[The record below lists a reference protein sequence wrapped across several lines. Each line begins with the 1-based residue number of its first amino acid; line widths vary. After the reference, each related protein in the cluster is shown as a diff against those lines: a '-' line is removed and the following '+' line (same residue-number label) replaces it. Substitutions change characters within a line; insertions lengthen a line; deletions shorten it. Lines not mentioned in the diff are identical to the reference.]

1 MNKPRPVI
9 FCDFDGTVARR
20 DVGYHLYHHF
30 SGGRND
36 ALLPDWKAGRLST
49 RDCMRL
55 EAEMVRAAPEEI
67 VEFLEQFDLDPA
79 FPNFVR
85 LCRETGVPIIIVS
98 EGLDIY
104 ITRLLDRYDLQP
116 FSVKCNVGHLEKGG
130 IRIEFPYKYRVCPGC
145 GNCKAARIEEFRA
158 QTGGDCT
165 VVFVGD
171 GYSDACGARA
181 ADLVLAK
188 KDLAQYCEAEGISYN
203 NFSNFDDVTDRLIE
217 QGLLPRR
224 KRI

>member
-1 MNKPRPVI
+1 MSNPHLAI

-55 EAEMVRAAPEEI
+55 ESEMVRATPEEI
-67 VEFLEQFDLDPA
+67 VSFVDQFDLDPT
-79 FPNFVR
+79 FPEFAR
-85 LCRETGVPIIIVS
+85 LCRESGVPIVIVS

-104 ITRLLDRYDLQP
+104 IKRLLAPYGLEY
-116 FSVKCNVGHLEKGG
+116 FNVKCNLAHLEGGG
-130 IRIEFPYKYRVCPGC
+130 IRIEFPYAYRVCPGC

-158 QTGGDCT
+158 QMDEGCRI
-165 VVFVGD
+165 VFVGD
-171 GYSDACGARA
+171 GYSDACGAGA
-181 ADLVLAK
+181 SDFVFAK
-188 KDLAQYCEAEGISYN
+188 KDLVRYCQKEGILYN
-203 NFSNFDDVTDRLIE
+203 EFRNFDDVTDQLVQ
-217 QGLLPRR
+217 QGYLASR
-224 KRI
+224 KRD

>member
-1 MNKPRPVI
+1 MSRPRLAI

-49 RDCMRL
+49 RECMRL
-55 EAEMVRAAPEEI
+55 ESEMVRGTPEDI
-67 VEFLEQFDLDPA
+67 FRFLDQFDLEPT
-79 FPNFVR
+79 FPEFARV
-85 LCRETGVPIIIVS
+85 CRENDVPIVIVS

-104 ITRLLDRYDLQP
+104 IKRLLANYGPDH
-116 FSVKCNVGHLEKGG
+116 FNVKCNIGHLESGG
-130 IRIEFPYKYRVCPGC
+130 IRIEFPYEYRVCPGC

-158 QTGGDCT
+158 QVGGACT

-181 ADLVLAK
+181 ADLVFAK
-188 KDLAQYCEAEGISYN
+188 KDLVRYCQAEGILYN
-203 NFSNFDDVTDRLIE
+203 EFSSFEDVTDQLVQ
-217 QGLLPRR
+217 QGHLPPR
-224 KRI
+224 KRA

>member
-1 MNKPRPVI
+1 MSNPRLAI

-36 ALLPDWKAGRLST
+36 ALLPDWKAGRLSP

-55 EAEMVRAAPEEI
+55 ESEMVCATPEAIFRFLDQFELDPTFPEFERVCRAA
-67 VEFLEQFDLDPA
+67 D
-79 FPNFVR
+79 
-85 LCRETGVPIIIVS
+85 VPITIVS

-104 ITRLLDRYDLQP
+104 IKRLLANHGP
-116 FSVKCNVGHLEKGG
+116 EHFNVKCNIGHLEGG
-130 IRIEFPYKYRVCPGC
+130 GLRIEFPHQYRMCPGC

-158 QTGGDCT
+158 QVDGACRI
-165 VVFVGD
+165 VFVGD

-181 ADLVLAK
+181 ADLVFAK
-188 KDLAQYCEAEGISYN
+188 KDLIQYCQTEGILYTEFG
-203 NFSNFDDVTDRLIE
+203 NFEDVTDRLVE
-217 QGLLPRR
+217 QGHLTPR
-224 KRI
+224 KRV

>member
-1 MNKPRPVI
+1 MSNPHLAI
-9 FCDFDGTVARR
+9 FCDFDGTVSRR

-55 EAEMVRAAPEEI
+55 ESEMVRATPEEI
-67 VEFLEQFDLDPA
+67 FRFLNQFELDPT
-79 FPNFVR
+79 FPEFARV
-85 LCRETGVPIIIVS
+85 CRAANVPIIIVS

-104 ITRLLDRYDLQP
+104 IKRLLANDGPEHFD
-116 FSVKCNVGHLEKGG
+116 VKCNIGHLERGRL
-130 IRIEFPYKYRVCPGC
+130 RIEFPYQYRICPGC

-158 QTGGDCT
+158 QTGEDCRI
-165 VVFVGD
+165 VFVGD

-181 ADLVLAK
+181 ADLVFAK
-188 KDLAQYCEAEGISYN
+188 KDLIQYCQTEGILYN
-203 NFSNFDDVTDRLIE
+203 EFSNFEDVTDRLVQ
-217 QGLLPRR
+217 QGHLTRR
-224 KRI
+224 KRV

>member
-1 MNKPRPVI
+1 MSNPRLAI

-55 EAEMVRAAPEEI
+55 ESEMVRATPEEI
-67 VEFLEQFDLDPA
+67 HQFLDQFDLDPT
-79 FPNFVR
+79 FPEFARV
-85 LCRETGVPIIIVS
+85 CRADEIPIVIVS

-104 ITRLLDRYDLQP
+104 ITRLLASHGP
-116 FSVKCNVGHLEKGG
+116 EHFNVKCNIGHFEGGG
-130 IRIEFPYKYRVCPGC
+130 IRIEFPYEYRVCPGC
-145 GNCKAARIEEFRA
+145 GNCKAARIEEFRV
-158 QTGGDCT
+158 QVGDACPI
-165 VVFVGD
+165 VFIGD

-181 ADLVLAK
+181 ADLVFAK
-188 KDLAQYCEAEGISYN
+188 KDLVRYCQSEGILYN
-203 NFSNFDDVTDRLIE
+203 EFSNFEDVTD
-217 QGLLPRR
+217 LLVRRGHLTPR
-224 KRI
+224 KRV